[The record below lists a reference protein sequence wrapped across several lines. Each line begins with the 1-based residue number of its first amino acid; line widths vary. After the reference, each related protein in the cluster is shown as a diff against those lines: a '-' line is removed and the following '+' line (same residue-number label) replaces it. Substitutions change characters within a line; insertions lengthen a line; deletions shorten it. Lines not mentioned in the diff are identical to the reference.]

1 MSRLNFFQ
9 NKPKAEKL
17 DIDAYLKRIH
27 EQKENPSFA
36 YLKRLH
42 RSHLLHVPFENL
54 DIHYNKKIQLDYQS
68 VFEKVI
74 KRKRGGY
81 CYELNGLFYHLLFH
95 LGFEV
100 KLISARV
107 KKEKLDE
114 YGKEYD
120 HMAIIVRLPNED
132 FLVDVGFG
140 KGMVYPKKIEVE
152 AIQMDYLDY
161 WKISKDIDDNYFLKV
176 SSNANSFATK
186 YTFSV
191 EEKQVIQFHEM
202 NEYHQT
208 NPDSSFVQR
217 KLITQLTK
225 TGRITLNNTK
235 FTEEKLGQR
244 NETPIE
250 SEDEFLSVLDQHF
263 SIKTADI

>member
-9 NKPKAEKL
+9 NKPKVEKL
-17 DIDAYLKRIH
+17 DVEAYLRRIH
-27 EQKENPSFA
+27 EQQEDPSFA

-42 RSHLLHVPFENL
+42 RSHLLHIPFENL
-54 DIHYNKKIQLDYQS
+54 DIHYNKKIQLDYQL

-74 KRKRGGY
+74 NRKRGGY

-100 KLISARV
+100 KLISAKV
-107 KKEKLDE
+107 KKENSDE

-120 HMAIIVRLPNED
+120 HMAIIVSLSNED

-140 KGMVYPKKIEVE
+140 KGMVYPKKIEEE
-152 AIQMDYLDY
+152 AVQMDHLDY
-161 WKISKDIDDNYFLKV
+161 WKISKDINDNYFLKA
-176 SSNANSFATK
+176 SADATSFTNK
-186 YTFSV
+186 FVFSK
-191 EEKQVIQFHEM
+191 EEKQLIQFHEM

-208 NPDSSFVQR
+208 SPDSSFVQR

-225 TGRITLNNTK
+225 TGRITLSNTK
-235 FTEEKLGQR
+235 FLEEKLGQR

-250 SEDEFLSVLDQHF
+250 SEDEFLAVLDQHF
-263 SIKTADI
+263 SIKTVDI